1 MKLNPNFIIQSL
13 GDDMLL
19 IPVGKAAESFYGL
32 IRLNETAAFIVRQL
46 GQDTTPAA
54 IADAMLAEY
63 EVDRPTAETHIAQI
77 LDQLRSVGALV
88 E

>member
-1 MKLNPNFIIQSL
+1 MKLIDKLLMSPI
-13 GDDMLL
+13 GDEYVLV
-19 IPVGKAAESFYGL
+19 PVGSTAEQIHGL

-46 GQDTTPAA
+46 ERDTTPAA

-63 EVDRPTAETHIAQI
+63 EVDRPTAEAAIAQI